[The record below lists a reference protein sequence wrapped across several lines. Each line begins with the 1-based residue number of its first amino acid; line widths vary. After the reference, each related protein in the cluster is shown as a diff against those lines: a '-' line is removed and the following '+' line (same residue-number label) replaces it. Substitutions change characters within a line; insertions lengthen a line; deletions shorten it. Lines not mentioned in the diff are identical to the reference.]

1 MKFHTI
7 IKGNEKNKKF
17 KKKNNQ
23 KLRRKE
29 IKEKKRKEMAILTL
43 KIMTSSRDV
52 GQGKRPGHGD
62 CKRRGWIDA
71 NVQLLR

>member
-1 MKFHTI
+1 MKK
-7 IKGNEKNKKF
+7 IKNSNNKKS
-17 KKKNNQ
+17 KAKTERN
-23 KLRRKE
+23 
-29 IKEKKRKEMAILTL
+29 KRKEMAILTL
-43 KIMTSSRDV
+43 KIMTSSREV